1 MRFLFTAN
9 ALRDYDKLSAH
20 KQALVDKQ
28 IFHLLENIRYPSLR
42 AKKYDGEE
50 NVWQARVDGG
60 YRFYFKI
67 NGDMYVILAIVK
79 HPK

>member
-28 IFHLLENIRYPSLR
+28 IFHLLENTRYPKVFTMSLR
-42 AKKYDGEE
+42 WSRTRDEA
-50 NVWQARVDGG
+50 
-60 YRFYFKI
+60 
-67 NGDMYVILAIVK
+67 ILFLA
-79 HPK
+79 